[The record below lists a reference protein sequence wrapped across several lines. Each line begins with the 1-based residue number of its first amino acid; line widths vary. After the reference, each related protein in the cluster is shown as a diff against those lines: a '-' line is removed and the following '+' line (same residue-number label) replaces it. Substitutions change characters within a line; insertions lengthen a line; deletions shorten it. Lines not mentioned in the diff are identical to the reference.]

1 MFGKTYA
8 RPVAPHSLL
17 LSCTRVPSH
26 PADAPDACTND
37 DPLANED
44 PSSQYLSLVGSVD
57 GDLRLMQGKIFRGQ
71 SPPRSARADQG
82 GEADRHDASFEVYS
96 VRSVP
101 VPPSYFA
108 RYARRV
114 ILLSSGFIQF
124 VGEDDECGVVQAAQP
139 VTPAD
144 NFVEVRSGAGTG
156 CPLTPGRGGS
166 DGALG

>member
-1 MFGKTYA
+1 MLCADQVLGKTGA
-8 RPVAPHSLL
+8 RPLAPHSLL

-26 PADAPDACTND
+26 LADAPDARAD
-37 DPLANED
+37 DDGALGDEGD
-44 PSSQYLSLVGSVD
+44 PSSQYLSLVGSID
-57 GDLRLMQGKIFRGQ
+57 GDLRLMHGKIFRGR
-71 SPPRSARADQG
+71 SPRRSAGAGSELG
-82 GEADRHDASFEVYS
+82 GEAEKHDAFFEVYS

-114 ILLSSGFIQF
+114 ISLSSGFIQF

-144 NFVEVRSGAGTG
+144 NYVEVSWGAAEPHGHH
-156 CPLTPGRGGS
+156 
-166 DGALG
+166 